1 MKKVIYPKIGG
12 PESIQIV
19 EHTLDD
25 LASNQVKVRVHRA
38 GINFADL
45 MMRQGLY
52 GSNPDFP
59 FTPGY
64 EVSGE
69 VMEYGEHVN
78 WIEKGQRVI
87 AMTGFGGYSEE
98 VIVDAKRIV
107 PIPDSISYDQAAAMP
122 VTYGTAYHMLIY
134 LGGLKPGDSVLIHH
148 AAGGVGTAAAQI
160 CQAFGAGLIIGTASK
175 PKKEFVESLG
185 MYFVDKDQDDFVEVC
200 KNLTEGKGVHQ
211 AIDPV
216 AGKHLMRSYNA
227 LRNGGKLHC
236 FGASSAVPNERRSM
250 IAAFNMW
257 RNTPKF
263 NPMDMMTSNKS
274 VFGVHMGRMD
284 DETIFENHLSDLG
297 KLMEQGKIK
306 PIIDS
311 VWRFDEVAEA
321 QRYIH
326 NRKNKGKVLL
336 DFSPNKD

>member
-12 PESIQIV
+12 TDSIQIV
-19 EHTLDD
+19 EEKLD
-25 LASNQVKVRVHRA
+25 LPKENQVKVRVHRA

-64 EVSGE
+64 EASGE
-69 VMEYGEHVN
+69 IIDLGKEITN
-78 WIEKGQRVI
+78 LQLGQRVI

-98 VIVDAKRIV
+98 VIVDSNRVV
-107 PIPDSISYDQAAAMP
+107 PIPDNISFDQAAAMP
-122 VTYGTAYHMLIY
+122 VTYGTAYHMLVH
-134 LGGLKPGDSVLIHH
+134 LGGLKKGDSVLIHH

-160 CQAFGAGLIIGTASK
+160 CQAYGAGLIIGTASES
-175 PKKEFVESLG
+175 KKEFVESLG
-185 MYFVDKDQDDFVEVC
+185 MRFVNRDQEDFVKVC
-200 KNLTEGKGVHQ
+200 KDMTNGKGVHQ

-236 FGASSAVPNERRSM
+236 FGASSAVPNQKRS
-250 IAAFNMW
+250 ILAAIRMW
-257 RNTPKF
+257 INTPKF
-263 NPMDMMTSNKS
+263 DPMKMMNSNKS
-274 VFGVHMGRMD
+274 LFGVHMGRLE
-284 DETIFENHLSDLG
+284 DEDIFANHLAELG
-297 KLMEQGKIK
+297 ELMNQGKIN

-311 VWRFDEVAEA
+311 VWRFEKVADA
-321 QRYIH
+321 QMHMH

-336 DFSPNKD
+336 DFSPE

>member
-12 PESIQIV
+12 TDSIQIV
-19 EHTLDD
+19 EEKLD
-25 LASNQVKVRVHRA
+25 LPKENQVKVRVHRA

-64 EVSGE
+64 EASGE
-69 VMEYGEHVN
+69 IIDLGKEITN
-78 WIEKGQRVI
+78 LQLGQRVI

-98 VIVDAKRIV
+98 VIVDSNRVV
-107 PIPDSISYDQAAAMP
+107 PIPDNISFDQAAAMP
-122 VTYGTAYHMLIY
+122 VTYGTAYHMLVH
-134 LGGLKPGDSVLIHH
+134 LGGLKKGDSVLIHH

-160 CQAFGAGLIIGTASK
+160 CQAYGAGLIIGTASES
-175 PKKEFVESLG
+175 KKEFVESLG
-185 MYFVDKDQDDFVEVC
+185 MRFVNRDEEDFVKVC
-200 KNLTEGKGVHQ
+200 KDMTNGKGVHQ

-236 FGASSAVPNERRSM
+236 FGASSAVPNQKRS
-250 IAAFNMW
+250 ILAAIRMW
-257 RNTPKF
+257 INTPKF
-263 NPMDMMTSNKS
+263 DPMKMMNSNKS
-274 VFGVHMGRMD
+274 LFGVHMGRLE
-284 DETIFENHLSDLG
+284 DEDIFANHLAELG
-297 KLMEQGKIK
+297 ELMNQGKIN

-311 VWRFDEVAEA
+311 VWRFEKVADA
-321 QRYIH
+321 QMHMH

-336 DFSPNKD
+336 DFSPE

>member
-12 PESIQIV
+12 PDSIQIV
-19 EHTLDD
+19 EDELDFPEE
-25 LASNQVKVRVHRA
+25 NQVKVRVHRA

-69 VMEYGEHVN
+69 I
-78 WIEKGQRVI
+78 IELGKMDNGLQIGQRVI

-98 VIVDAKRIV
+98 VVVDSSRVV
-107 PIPDSISYDQAAAMP
+107 PIPDNISFDQAAAMP
-122 VTYGTAYHMLIY
+122 VTYGTAYHMLVY
-134 LGGLKPGDSVLIHH
+134 LGGLKKGDSVLVHH

-160 CQAFGAGLIIGTASK
+160 CKAYGAGLIIGTASES
-175 PKKEFVESLG
+175 KKEFVESLG
-185 MYFVDKDQDDFVEVC
+185 MRFVNRDKEDFVEVC
-200 KNLTEGKGVHQ
+200 KNMTGGKGVHQ

-236 FGASSAVPNERRSM
+236 FGASSAVPNEKRS
-250 IAAFNMW
+250 ILAEIRMW
-257 RNTPKF
+257 KNTPKF
-263 NPMDMMTSNKS
+263 DPMKMMNSNKS
-274 VFGVHMGRMD
+274 VFGVHMGRME
-284 DETIFENHLSDLG
+284 DEEIFTNHLLKLG
-297 KLMEQGKIK
+297 ELMIQGKID

-311 VWRFDEVAEA
+311 VWRFDKVADA
-321 QRYIH
+321 QMHIH

-336 DFSPNKD
+336 DFSPK

>member
-12 PESIQIV
+12 PDSIRIV
-19 EHTLDD
+19 EEEIDIQEG
-25 LASNQVKVRVHRA
+25 NQVKVRVHRA

-69 VMEYGEHVN
+69 I
-78 WIEKGQRVI
+78 IEFGKDIQHLKKGQRVI

-98 VIVDAKRIV
+98 VIVDSKRIV

-122 VTYGTAYHMLIY
+122 VTYGTAYHMLVH

-160 CQAFGAGLIIGTASK
+160 CQAYGAGLIIGTASK

-185 MYFVDKDQDDFVEVC
+185 MHFVDKDRVDFVETC
-200 KNLTEGKGVHQ
+200 KNLTGGKGVHQ

-236 FGASSAVPNERRSM
+236 FGASSAVPNEKRSM
-250 IAAFNMW
+250 IAAIKMW
-257 RNTPKF
+257 GRTPKF
-263 NPMDMMTSNKS
+263 NPMDMMSSNKS

-297 KLMEQGKIK
+297 KLMQQGKIN

-311 VWRFDEVAEA
+311 VWRFEEVAEA

-336 DFSPNKD
+336 DFSPKEN

>member
-12 PESIQIV
+12 TDSIQIV
-19 EHTLDD
+19 EEKLD
-25 LASNQVKVRVHRA
+25 LPKENQVKVRVHRA

-64 EVSGE
+64 EASGE
-69 VMEYGEHVN
+69 IIDLGKEITN
-78 WIEKGQRVI
+78 LQLGQRVI

-98 VIVDAKRIV
+98 VIVDSNRVV
-107 PIPDSISYDQAAAMP
+107 PIPDNISFDQAAAMP
-122 VTYGTAYHMLIY
+122 VTYGTAYHMLVH
-134 LGGLKPGDSVLIHH
+134 LGGLKKGDSVLIHH

-160 CQAFGAGLIIGTASK
+160 CQAYGAGLIIGTASES
-175 PKKEFVESLG
+175 KKEFVESLG
-185 MYFVDKDQDDFVEVC
+185 MRFVNRDKEDFVKVC
-200 KNLTEGKGVHQ
+200 KDMTNGKGVHQ

-236 FGASSAVPNERRSM
+236 FGASSAVPNQKRSI
-250 IAAFNMW
+250 IAAIRMW
-257 RNTPKF
+257 INTPKF
-263 NPMDMMTSNKS
+263 DPMKMMNSNKS
-274 VFGVHMGRMD
+274 LFGVHMGRLE
-284 DETIFENHLSDLG
+284 DEDIFANHLAELG
-297 KLMEQGKIK
+297 ELMNQGKIN

-311 VWRFDEVAEA
+311 VWRFEKVADA
-321 QRYIH
+321 QMHMH

-336 DFSPNKD
+336 DFSPE